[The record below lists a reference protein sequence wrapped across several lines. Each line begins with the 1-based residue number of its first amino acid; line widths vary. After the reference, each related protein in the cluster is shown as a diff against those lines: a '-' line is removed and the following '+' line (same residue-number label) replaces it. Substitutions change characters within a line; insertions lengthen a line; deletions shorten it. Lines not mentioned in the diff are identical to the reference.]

1 MNEQLDQQKRTN
13 TSNKLYGRYR
23 AAVVNT
29 VHPDGLYMVAIRVLD
44 QWDAIPDEDLP
55 YAEFLLPLG
64 AKPSHG
70 HAVPVEEG
78 DLVWVEFPRNGD
90 TRYPLITGSVYH
102 APSYKSN
109 LPDDV
114 NNIPYQHKRSSGE
127 PTPEAYDRKDDL
139 YERWGLREQKSH
151 TGGWQITHVA
161 SGTAIEITQHGQC
174 IIHTEGDQWRSAT
187 GDLTEQFD
195 GNEKVNVG
203 GNSVKKIGGNKTVN
217 VGKNKSSKV
226 GGDVKLDVGGGH
238 FISISKDSIIK
249 AKNII
254 ETADKISMNGGL
266 GVVTG
271 ECICAFTGKPHSD
284 MSTCVTAGKF

>member
-1 MNEQLDQQKRTN
+1 MSEQLDQQKRTN

-29 VHPDGLYMVAIRVLD
+29 VHPDALYMVTVRVLD
-44 QWDAIPDEDLP
+44 LWEAIPDEDLP

-70 HAVPVEEG
+70 HAVPVETD

-102 APSYKSN
+102 APRYESN

-114 NNIPYQHKRSSGE
+114 NNKPYQHKRSSGE

-161 SGTAIEITQHGQC
+161 SGTAIEITPDGQC
-174 IIHTEGDQWRSAT
+174 VIHTEGDQWRSAT
-187 GDLTEQFD
+187 GNLTEQFD
-195 GNEKVNVG
+195 GDVKLNVG
-203 GNSVKKIGGNKTVN
+203 GGQTITIN
-217 VGKNKSSKV
+217 
-226 GGDVKLDVGGGH
+226 
-238 FISISKDSIIK
+238 KDSILK

-254 ETADKISMNGGL
+254 ETADMIRMNGGK

-284 MSTCVTAGKF
+284 MSACVTAGKN

>member
-1 MNEQLDQQKRTN
+1 MSEQLDQQKRTN

-29 VHPDGLYMVAIRVLD
+29 VHPDGLYMVTVRVLEL
-44 QWDAIPDEDLP
+44 WDAIPDEDLP

-70 HAVPVEEG
+70 HAVPVEKD

-90 TRYPLITGSVYH
+90 TRYPLITGSVYY

-114 NNIPYQHKRSSGE
+114 NGTPYQHKRSTGE
-127 PTPEAYDRKDDL
+127 PKPVKYNRKDDL

-161 SGTAIEITQHGQC
+161 SGTAIEITPDGQC
-174 IIHTEGDQWRSAT
+174 VIHTEGDQWRSAT
-187 GDLTEQFD
+187 GNLTEQFD
-195 GNEKVNVG
+195 G
-203 GNSVKKIGGNKTVN
+203 
-217 VGKNKSSKV
+217 
-226 GGDVKLDVGGGH
+226 DVKLSVGGGQT
-238 FISISKDSIIK
+238 ITISKDSILK

-254 ETADKISMNGGL
+254 ETADKISMNGGK

-284 MSTCVTAGKF
+284 MSSCVTAGKN